1 MPQGLQVRK
10 EIKDFRDHLE
20 LLDSRVQL
28 VPPVLLVLKEYKD
41 LQELQG

>member
-20 LLDSRVQL
+20 LLELPDHKVYKELR
-28 VPPVLLVLKEYKD
+28 EYKGPLD
-41 LQELQG
+41 L